1 MVEAIKQAGE
11 ANPQKIK
18 DAMANIK
25 DFEGVT
31 GKLSFDEKHNPIKE
45 VSIIE
50 MMDGKQKLIK
60 KMQPVH

>member
-1 MVEAIKQAGE
+1 
-11 ANPQKIK
+11 
-18 DAMANIK
+18 
-25 DFEGVT
+25 VT